1 MSACF
6 LKEKFMIRAI
16 YIDID
21 NTLLD
26 FDAYVKESLR
36 SGLEQFGLRPYE
48 DWMYDTF
55 EKVNS
60 GLWLQI
66 EDGSLT
72 FEELQKIRFN
82 RVFEAIGGIDFDGVV
97 FEKYFREFLNESAI
111 PVEGAMEMLEYLA
124 GKYILCTASNGP
136 YNQQIHRLEIAGML
150 KYFRHHF
157 ISEKI
162 GFSKPAKEFFDIA
175 VNIAHYHHEK
185 WNGKGYPSKLAGKAI
200 PIEAR
205 IMALVDVFDALVSK
219 RCYKAKMNFDDAFKI
234 IEEALGSHFDPDLGS
249 IFLKCREQLEDFYI
263 RMEEEEE
270 NN

>member
-1 MSACF
+1 
-6 LKEKFMIRAI
+6 MIKAI
-16 YIDID
+16 FIDID

-36 SGLEQFGLRPYE
+36 SGFAEFGLRTYE

-55 EKVNS
+55 EKVNG

-82 RVFEAIGGIDFDGVV
+82 RVFEAIGGIEFDGVV

-111 PVEGAMEMLEYLA
+111 PVDGAAEILEYLS

-136 YNQQIHRLEIAGML
+136 YNQQIHRLEIADMF

-162 GFSKPAKEFFDIA
+162 GFSKPARQFFDTAMAELNEEQKARGETEIRPSEILIIGDSLTSDIA
-175 VNIAHYHHEK
+175 GGIGSGLKTCWFNRDEKNNTKGLSIDYIVN
-185 WNGKGYPSKLAGKAI
+185 KLNQI
-200 PIEAR
+200 
-205 IMALVDVFDALVSK
+205 
-219 RCYKAKMNFDDAFKI
+219 N
-234 IEEALGSHFDPDLGS
+234 DL
-249 IFLKCREQLEDFYI
+249 Y
-263 RMEEEEE
+263 
-270 NN
+270 

>member
-1 MSACF
+1 
-6 LKEKFMIRAI
+6 MIKAI

-36 SGLEQFGLRPYE
+36 SGLKKFGLRPYE

-72 FEELQKIRFN
+72 FDELQKIRFN
-82 RVFEAIGGIDFDGVV
+82 KIFEAIGGIDFDGVV

-111 PVEGAMEMLEYLA
+111 PIEGAADMLEYLSE
-124 GKYILCTASNGP
+124 KYILCTASNGP
-136 YNQQIHRLEIAGML
+136 YNQQVHRLEIAGML

-175 VNIAHYHHEK
+175 LAELNAEQKARGDAEILPSEILIIGDSLTSDMAGGIGSGMKTCWFDRGRKGNTKGKDVDYVVNNLVEIAE
-185 WNGKGYPSKLAGKAI
+185 
-200 PIEAR
+200 R
-205 IMALVDVFDALVSK
+205 F
-219 RCYKAKMNFDDAFKI
+219 
-234 IEEALGSHFDPDLGS
+234 
-249 IFLKCREQLEDFYI
+249 
-263 RMEEEEE
+263 
-270 NN
+270 